1 LKIIQDQF
9 RPAWWSKNRHLQTV
23 WGSLFRRLPMLP
35 TMRNRRLELAD
46 GDFIDVVIRERKN
59 APTLLLLHGL
69 EGSIN
74 SPYIR
79 GMVDAAESKQW
90 QIMVMHFRS
99 CSGEPNRLLRSYH
112 SGVSDDL
119 EEVIKLFAKQ
129 SIEVDFVVGYSLGGN
144 VLLKWLGEQAE
155 KVSIKAA
162 VAVSVPLMLDT
173 CATEIHRGFSRF
185 YESALLR
192 TLKIKTKAKLKQFKG
207 NKLPSEKAISKLN
220 SFWQFDD
227 KVTAALNGFDGVDDY
242 YRKASSHQFV
252 KNIKIPTLIIQ
263 STDDPFMNETVL
275 PDLEHLPDRVV
286 LEKNR
291 YGGHVGFV
299 DGRWPWSAGY
309 YLERRIPNYLASF
322 LNSR

>member
-1 LKIIQDQF
+1 MNIIEDKF
-9 RPAWWSKNRHLQTV
+9 CPAWWAKNRHLQTV
-23 WGSLFRRLPMLP
+23 WGSFFRKLPKLP
-35 TMRNRRLELAD
+35 SMKEMRLELDD
-46 GDFIDVVIRERKN
+46 GDFIDVNLRERKN
-59 APTLLLLHGL
+59 SPTILLLHGL
-69 EGSIN
+69 EGSID

-79 GMVDAAESKQW
+79 GMVDAAEKQQW
-90 QIMVMHFRS
+90 QIVVMHFRS

-119 EEVIKLFAKQ
+119 AQVIKLLSDKG
-129 SIEVDFVVGYSLGGN
+129 IITDFVVGYSLGGN

-173 CATEIHRGFSRF
+173 CATEINRGFSKV

-192 TLKIKTKAKLKQFKG
+192 TLKIKTIEKVKRFQSD
-207 NKLPSEKAISKLN
+207 KLPSETQISKLN

-227 KVTAALNGFDGVDDY
+227 KVTAALNGFDDVDDY
-242 YRKASSHQFV
+242 YTKASSRQFV
-252 KNIKIPTLIIQ
+252 QHIETPTLIIQ

-275 PDLEHLPDRVV
+275 PDIHHLPEKVI
-286 LEKNR
+286 LEKNKH
-291 YGGHVGFV
+291 GGHVGFV
-299 DGRWPWSAGY
+299 DGRWPWSAEY

-322 LNSR
+322 L